1 MAPKVGPMRAAPL
14 LSATSMP
21 VRMMPGASSRV
32 PSTTPSSAVF
42 MSSAPMPSM
51 LRLSWLRL
59 SLSSRPSLARR
70 LTTEAPR
77 GPSWPVAPMTTL
89 EEIVFGSMQDWVSW
103 PKRVTVAQLVT
114 TPATQRSPSWPWAS
128 CLTMRS
134 STDTALK
141 SLMLSAWSTLLR
153 TVAVKS
159 AACLTTTCVEP
170 CSVPS
175 TVRSASSYGTPIS
188 SRNSS
193 AGLRTTIG
201 DMSCPP
207 SHAPPPGETDC
218 STRATLTSGN
228 LDSSYAHDRPAE
240 PAPTMTTSHLA

>member
-21 VRMMPGASSRV
+21 ARMMPGASSRV

-42 MSSAPMPSM
+42 MSSAPIPVGA
-51 LRLSWLRL
+51 L
-59 SLSSRPSLARR
+59 SLLSMPSLARR

-77 GPSWPVAPMTTL
+77 GPSWPVAPTTTL
-89 EEIVFGSMQDWVSW
+89 EEMVLGSMHDWVSW

-114 TPATQRSPSWPWAS
+114 TPATQRSPSWPSGS

-141 SLMLSAWSTLLR
+141 SLMLSAWSTLES

-159 AACLTTTCVEP
+159 AACLTTTCVDP

-175 TVRSASSYGTPIS
+175 TVRSASVYATPSS

-218 STRATLTSGN
+218 SMSATLISGY
-228 LDSSYAHDRPAE
+228 LDSS
-240 PAPTMTTSHLA
+240 